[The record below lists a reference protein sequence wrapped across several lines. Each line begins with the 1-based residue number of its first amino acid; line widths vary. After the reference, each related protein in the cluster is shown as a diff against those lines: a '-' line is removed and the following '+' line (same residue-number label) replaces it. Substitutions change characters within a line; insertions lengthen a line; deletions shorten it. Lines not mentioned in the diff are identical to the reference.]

1 MIEKIIH
8 LADVHIPNTEDE
20 KPFSSMLDKAIGKI
34 RESGIGTDPQNVR
47 IVVAGD
53 IFDFKNKVSPEANNT
68 FFHLLNELSK
78 IGIVLIIAGNH
89 DMLENNKRKMDAIT
103 PVFEIENVFDG
114 KVIYVDRYLN
124 YESGIL
130 EDDGITWVLYSI
142 WTKYKTPDLT
152 DYLDSGNKLVGLF
165 HGEIAGAVTDSG
177 KKFESG
183 VDTKGFEG
191 LSAVMCGHVHKRQ
204 EILKSGTR
212 FVYSGS
218 LFQKD
223 SGENISGHGFL
234 VWDTDD
240 MSYKP
245 VEVENDYSIFKFR
258 IDSYDDVNN
267 GLETLLNS

>member
-8 LADVHIPNTEDE
+8 MADVHIPNTEDE
-20 KPFSSMLDKAIGKI
+20 KPFSAMLDRAIEKI
-34 RESGIGTDPQNVR
+34 RESCIDIDPQNVR
-47 IVVAGD
+47 IVIAGD

-89 DMLENNKRKMDAIT
+89 DMLENNKQKMDALT

-130 EDDGITWVLYSI
+130 EDDGVTWVLYSI
-142 WTKYKTPDLT
+142 WTKYKAPDLT
-152 DYLDSGNKLVGLF
+152 DYLSNGNKIIGLF

-183 VDTKGFEG
+183 IDTDTFSGVD
-191 LSAVMCGHVHKRQ
+191 AVLCGHVHKMQ
-204 EILKSGTR
+204 ELMKKGTR

-223 SGENISGHGFL
+223 SGERITGHGFL
-234 VWDTDD
+234 VWDPTDLT
-240 MSYKP
+240 YAP
-245 VEVENDYSIFKFR
+245 VEVDNDYSIFKFR
-258 IDSYDDVNN
+258 IDSYDDVKN
-267 GLETLLNS
+267 GLETLIN